1 MSTCAG
7 CHGITGEGVPNGI
20 PALKGNAILAMDSPE
35 TFISVVLT
43 GIPTTTFPNGQRMYA
58 MPSFADDLTPQE
70 MADLISWARA
80 EWGGQG
86 KPVTAEQVEKL
97 KKAAQ

>member
-1 MSTCAG
+1 MTN
-7 CHGITGEGVPNGI
+7 E
-20 PALKGNAILAMDSPE
+20 
-35 TFISVVLT
+35 
-43 GIPTTTFPNGQRMYA
+43 QRMYA

>member
-1 MSTCAG
+1 MGQKSK
-7 CHGITGEGVPNGI
+7 GI
-20 PALKGNAILAMDSPE
+20 PPAKTNDSATMTNE
-35 TFISVVLT
+35 
-43 GIPTTTFPNGQRMYA
+43 QRMYA